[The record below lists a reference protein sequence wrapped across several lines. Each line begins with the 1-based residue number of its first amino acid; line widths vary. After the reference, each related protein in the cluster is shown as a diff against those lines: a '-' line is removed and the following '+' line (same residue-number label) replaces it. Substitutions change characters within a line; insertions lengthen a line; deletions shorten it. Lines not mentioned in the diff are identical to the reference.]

1 MKSWKTIDAVVLAI
15 LLGLI
20 AAIIAEGSQLYRIRQ
35 INLAIARPEAIVVE
49 DDSPP
54 EIVFAKAWHLGHR
67 GEFQEALRLYNG
79 IEHRVTRG
87 EYEKVKY
94 NMGQL
99 YLSEAA
105 RYWNEQ
111 GVWAYSE
118 VLTWSA
124 LAQKAFHDVLV
135 LNPSNWDARFNL
147 EFALRIS
154 PPPRA
159 QEKADWTGRR
169 SSVHSIYPGIPGGG
183 P

>member
-1 MKSWKTIDAVVLAI
+1 MKFWKTVDWIVWLI
-15 LLGLI
+15 LVGLI
-20 AAIIAEGSQLYRIRQ
+20 LAMICEATQWFRIRQ
-35 INLAIARPEAIVVE
+35 INRAVANPEAVIINE
-49 DDSPP
+49 DSPV
-54 EIVFAKAWHLGHR
+54 EIIFAKAWHLDR
-67 GEFQEALRLYNG
+67 SGEIQDALRLYNS
-79 IEHRVTRG
+79 IEHRADSAAFERI
-87 EYEKVKY
+87 KY
-94 NMGQL
+94 NMGHI
-99 YLSEAA
+99 YLTEAA

-124 LAQKAFHDVLV
+124 LAQKAFRDVLL

-154 PPPRA
+154 PPPRET
-159 QEKADWTGRR
+159 EKADWTGQK